1 MAVRDVPRPFIER
14 GGAHLTPCM
23 YGTSGDWAY
32 VLERS
37 RMTARW
43 QRHRKSIA
51 QRFVLGV
58 TGGTGSGCV
67 TLLVLYVQHGV

>member
-1 MAVRDVPRPFIER
+1 
-14 GGAHLTPCM
+14 M

-32 VLERS
+32 VLERG
-37 RMTARW
+37 RVTARW

-67 TLLVLYVQHGV
+67 TRLVLYVQHGV